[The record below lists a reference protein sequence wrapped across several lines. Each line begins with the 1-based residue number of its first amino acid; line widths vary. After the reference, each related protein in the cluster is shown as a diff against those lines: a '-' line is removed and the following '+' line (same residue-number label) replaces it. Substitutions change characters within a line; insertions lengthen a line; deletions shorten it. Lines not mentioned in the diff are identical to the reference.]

1 MGLFGSY
8 RDVRL
13 FNLMNRELINEVIG
27 ISVDI
32 FKSALVDMDENLY
45 GESINKVFF
54 PGVRIACMI
63 EVEDQEYQSDEFG
76 LDINQSAKFNFLR
89 EELKTV
95 ANLALEVGDIIGWND
110 AYWEIDSIVEN
121 QYIAG
126 KNPDTDKGDGAHGG
140 SFSILCQTHQTSKT
154 KLNIEKIHRA
164 YNNKLRNI

>member
-1 MGLFGSY
+1 MGLFGSL

-13 FNLMNRELINEVIG
+13 FNLLNKELINDVIG

-32 FKSALVDMDENLY
+32 YKASLTDMSDDLY
-45 GESINKVFF
+45 GEAINKVYF
-54 PGVRIACMI
+54 PGVRIGCMI
-63 EVEDQEYQSDEFG
+63 EVEDQEYVSDEFG
-76 LDINQSAKFNFLR
+76 VDINQTAKFNFLR
-89 EELKTV
+89 EELKVV
-95 ANLALEVGDIIGWND
+95 ANLVLESGDIIGWND
-110 AYWEIDSIVEN
+110 AYWEIDSIAEN

-140 SFSILCQTHQTSKT
+140 NFSILCSTHQTRKT

>member
-63 EVEDQEYQSDEFG
+63 EVEDQEYQSEEFG

-89 EELKTV
+89 EE
-95 ANLALEVGDIIGWND
+95 
-110 AYWEIDSIVEN
+110 
-121 QYIAG
+121 
-126 KNPDTDKGDGAHGG
+126 H
-140 SFSILCQTHQTSKT
+140 
-154 KLNIEKIHRA
+154 
-164 YNNKLRNI
+164 

>member
-13 FNLMNRELINEVIG
+13 FNLLNRELINEVIG

-32 FKSALVDMDENLY
+32 FKSALIDMDENLY

-54 PGVRIACMI
+54 PGVRIACMV
-63 EVEDQEYQSDEFG
+63 EVEDQEYQSEEFG

-140 SFSILCQTHQTSKT
+140 NFSILCQTHQTRKT

>member
-13 FNLMNRELINEVIG
+13 FNLINRELINEVIDV
-27 ISVDI
+27 SVDI
-32 FKSALVDMDENLY
+32 FKASLVDMDENLY

-63 EVEDQEYQSDEFG
+63 EVEDQEYQSSEFG

-95 ANLALEVGDIIGWND
+95 ANLVLEAGDIIGWND

-126 KNPDTDKGDGAHGG
+126 KNPDTDKDDNKHGG
-140 SFSILCQTHQTSKT
+140 NFSILCQTHQTRKT